1 MAFIHLWHGA
11 SSFDKPARKA
21 LLLSIVLPV
30 DQNKWP
36 VLEQAGLQGW
46 EHIYLRSCFV
56 IEAVWHTVYVFARK
70 LLLKSL
76 VGAIFLWHL
85 RGNSGRTS
93 VYPPDFSEV
102 KFPILYTGISTFAVT
117 TNEQWNHLMHLPSI
131 QVLCKSW
138 YIFTGKKLTGSLY
151 VVTFRS
157 SLFLAFWLFV
167 WMYHCCLFLCNF
179 FALIL
184 VLLSRSTSGALC
196 NNTEYNRQS
205 IYLKSH
211 IIVNFISSCRRR
223 LFHERKN

>member
-1 MAFIHLWHGA
+1 MAFIHLWNGA
-11 SSFDKPARKA
+11 SSFDKPAKKA

-36 VLEQAGLQGW
+36 VLQQAGLQGW

-76 VGAIFLWHL
+76 VVAIFLWHL

-93 VYPPDFSEV
+93 VFPLDFSEV

-117 TNEQWNHLMHLPSI
+117 TNEQWNHLIHLPSI

-138 YIFTGKKLTGSLY
+138 YIFTGKKLTGS
-151 VVTFRS
+151 VV
-157 SLFLAFWLFV
+157 
-167 WMYHCCLFLCNF
+167 MN
-179 FALIL
+179 
-184 VLLSRSTSGALC
+184 
-196 NNTEYNRQS
+196 E
-205 IYLKSH
+205 
-211 IIVNFISSCRRR
+211 SSCWNLDWSRYDYFPWCMAMFSAQVRHFT
-223 LFHERKN
+223 LSLLDHLCF